1 MGITKAQRDALDKI
15 NVVRNNWFR
24 RFRED
29 YPDAA
34 ADQQRPSEW
43 VSVIALTL
51 THKVQARTI
60 RALVRA
66 GLVERRDS
74 GGFGPEV
81 RVPKESAFYWESPEH
96 TRRKCLGLEV
106 KS

>member
-1 MGITKAQRDALDKI
+1 MTASLTKAMRNAIDKI
-15 NVVRNNWFR
+15 NAIRNNWFR

-34 ADQQRPSEW
+34 AEQQRPSEW
-43 VSVIALTL
+43 VSVIALTT

-66 GLVERRDS
+66 GLVERRD
-74 GGFGPEV
+74 GNGFGPEV
-81 RVPKESAFYWESPEH
+81 RVPKTSAFYWESPEV
-96 TRRKCLGLEV
+96 R
-106 KS
+106 S